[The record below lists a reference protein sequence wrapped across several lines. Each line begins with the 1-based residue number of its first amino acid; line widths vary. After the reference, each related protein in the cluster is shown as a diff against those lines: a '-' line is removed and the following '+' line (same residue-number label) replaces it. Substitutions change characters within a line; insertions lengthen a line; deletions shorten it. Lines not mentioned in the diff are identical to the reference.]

1 MGLSATLSHA
11 LTGMRTTQNGL
22 TVLSRNVAN
31 SGAAGYHRQS
41 VVIKDM
47 TGGSGTYA
55 SFVGTKRAFVSSL
68 ERAYTREVSG
78 MGYADVRNTFLERL
92 ETAFGK
98 PGDAISLDTL
108 MQNFNNSMQALA
120 ASPEDYATR
129 ATTVSSAQA
138 LAQQLNNLSGTIQE
152 LRQETEIQISAEV
165 DTLNQSLKSLKQIND
180 RLSDYS
186 LDESSRLSVL
196 DERDRLVAKISE
208 IVDARTVYREDGS
221 VAMMTQSGLGL
232 IDQGA
237 TTFIFEPA
245 GSLSANSIYSIDD
258 AENGVGVLTAY
269 TPSGLKLDVL
279 DQKII
284 QSGRLS
290 GLVEIRDNTLVQAQA
305 QLDSIAAAL
314 SQALSTNVTEG
325 TAATTGPASGFDIDT
340 AAVLPGNEIAISYTQ
355 AGQDY
360 NVRVVRVDDSNNL
373 PVDYM
378 TPSGE
383 RVIGV
388 SFSAGAGSV
397 ASQLN
402 SILGPAIN
410 FAATG
415 DTLEVRDDGG
425 VDWSITSVTS
435 YTTSQ
440 STQDGGTALGLFTD
454 LGNQPFTNSRDG
466 DGQVRGY
473 AARIS
478 VNSNIAN
485 DNSLLVQYQTG
496 GTLGDAKR
504 VDYMLDRLENVT
516 YTPDNR
522 QYGQLGSYSL
532 SGNVQGLIHQVINFQ
547 GDQISAGAAA
557 LDTQQIAFD
566 AVEQRM
572 DAEYGVD
579 IDEEMARLIELQNA
593 YAASA
598 RVISIAQELIDAL
611 MQI

>member
-1 MGLSATLSHA
+1 MGLSITLANA
-11 LTGMRTTQNGL
+11 LTGMKTTQDGL

-31 SGAAGYHRQS
+31 AGAAGYHRQS
-41 VVIKDM
+41 VVLKDM
-47 TGGSGTYA
+47 NGGSGTYS
-55 SFVGTKRAFVSSL
+55 SFVGVERAFVSSL

-108 MQNFNNSMQALA
+108 LQDFNNSLQALA

-138 LAQQLNNLSGTIQE
+138 LAQQLNSLSETVQE
-152 LRQETEIQISAEV
+152 LRQESEIQIGAEV
-165 DTLNQSLKSLKQIND
+165 DTLNQSLKSLQQVNA
-180 RLSDYS
+180 RLADYS

-196 DERDRLVAKISE
+196 DERDRLVSTIAD
-208 IVDARTVYREDGS
+208 IVDVQVDYRSNDTVS
-221 VAMMTQSGLGL
+221 LMTRSGLSL
-232 IDQGA
+232 LDQGA
-237 TTFIFEPA
+237 TQFTFTPA
-245 GSLSANSIYSIDD
+245 GSLSASSLYSIDD

-269 TPSGLKLDVL
+269 TPSGLKLDVV
-279 DQKII
+279 DQNILS
-284 QSGRLS
+284 SGRLS
-290 GLVEIRDNTLVQAQA
+290 GLIELRDETLVQAQA

-314 SQALSTNVTEG
+314 SQALSTKVTDG
-325 TAATTGPASGFDIDT
+325 TAATTGLTSGFDIDT
-340 AAVLPGNEIAISYTQ
+340 ASVLSGNEISISYTQ

-360 NVRVVRVDDSNNL
+360 DVRVVRVDDSNNL
-373 PVDYM
+373 PIDYM
-378 TPSGE
+378 TPAGE

-388 SFSAGAGSV
+388 TFTGGAASV

-402 SILGPAIN
+402 TILGPGIS
-410 FAATG
+410 FASTG
-415 DTLEVRDDGG
+415 DNLEVRDDGG
-425 VDWSITSVTS
+425 VNSSINSVTS

-440 STQDGGTALGLFTD
+440 STQDDGTALSLFTD
-454 LGNQPFTNSRDG
+454 LGNQPFTNSLDG

-478 VNSNIAN
+478 VNTDIAN

-496 GTLGDAKR
+496 GTLGDSSR
-504 VDYMLDRLENVT
+504 VDYMLDRLESVT

-522 QYGQLGSYSL
+522 QYTQLGSYSL
-532 SGNVQGLIHQVINFQ
+532 SGNIQGLIQQVINFQ
-547 GDQISAGAAA
+547 GDQIANSASA
-557 LDTQQIAFD
+557 LDTQQIAYD